1 MLLGSERPFRRQER
15 QSDLKMMKKHKLL
28 IEVEINSRPEY
39 WQETARNRVTQMLM
53 KLRTEVKEIGG
64 KIHVRY

>member
-1 MLLGSERPFRRQER
+1 
-15 QSDLKMMKKHKLL
+15 MMKKHKLL

-39 WQETARNRVTQMLM
+39 WQDIASKVTQMLV

-64 KIHVRY
+64 KIHIRY

>member
-1 MLLGSERPFRRQER
+1 
-15 QSDLKMMKKHKLL
+15 MKKHKLL

-39 WQETARNRVTQMLM
+39 WQDIASNKVTQMLV

-64 KIHVRY
+64 KIHIRY